1 MKNNLLFKILSSL
14 PVILIALYFIP
25 FLGICLILLRY
36 FMYDNKKR
44 NSTPMYIVGVGI
56 LVLIPK
62 ALNLILDLAKVD
74 ISAIPYLKYIISA
87 ELYNVDFINYSK
99 RLICVGVI
107 FLIISFVL
115 KTIFDK
121 VSSKLNSGIRNYI
134 NETQRRDAENSRQND
149 MEIKIKQEK
158 AKNTSYVECPN
169 CGAEIIGNKCN
180 FCRSTVKNIDFKIS
194 SIKRIIDKN

>member
-1 MKNNLLFKILSSL
+1 MKNNYLFKFLSSL

-44 NSTPMYIVGVGI
+44 ISTPIYIVEVGI

-62 ALNLILDLAKVD
+62 ALSLILNVAKVD
-74 ISAIPYLKYIISA
+74 LNKIPYLSDIVNA
-87 ELYNVDFINYSK
+87 ELYNVNFMNYSK

-115 KTIFDK
+115 KSIFDK
-121 VSSKLNSGIRNYI
+121 VSSKLNSEVRNYI
-134 NETQRRDAENSRQND
+134 SETQRRDAEISKQND
-149 MEIKIKQEK
+149 MEMKIKQEK
-158 AKNTSYVECPN
+158 AKNTSYVKCPN
-169 CGAEIIGNKCN
+169 CGSDNLLEGKFGTCKYCRRELENKN
-180 FCRSTVKNIDFKIS
+180 FK
-194 SIKRIIDKN
+194 

>member
-1 MKNNLLFKILSSL
+1 MKNNLLFKMLSSL
-14 PVILIALYFIP
+14 PIILITLYFIP
-25 FLGICLILLRY
+25 FLGVCLILLRC

-44 NSTPMYIVGVGI
+44 ISTPIYIVGVGI

-62 ALNLILDLAKVD
+62 GLDLFFNMVKLD
-74 ISAIPYLKYIISA
+74 INTIPYLEDIINA

-121 VSSKLNSGIRNYI
+121 VSSKLNIGIRNYI
-134 NETQRRDAENSRQND
+134 SETQRRDAEISRQND

-158 AKNTSYVECPN
+158 AKNTSYVKCPN
-169 CGAEIIGNKCN
+169 CGSDNLLGEKFGTCKYCRRKIENKN
-180 FCRSTVKNIDFKIS
+180 FKG
-194 SIKRIIDKN
+194 

>member
-1 MKNNLLFKILSSL
+1 MKNNLLFKMLSSL

-25 FLGICLILLRY
+25 FLGVCLILLRY
-36 FMYDNKKR
+36 FICNNKKR
-44 NSTPMYIVGVGI
+44 VSTPMYIVGVGI

-62 ALNLILDLAKVD
+62 GLNLILNVAKVD
-74 ISAIPYLKYIISA
+74 ISTIPYLKDIINA
-87 ELYNVDFINYSK
+87 KLYNVDFINYSK

-107 FLIISFVL
+107 FLIISCVL
-115 KTIFDK
+115 KTVFDK

-134 NETQRRDAENSRQND
+134 NETQKRDAEISRKND

-169 CGAEIIGNKCN
+169 CGSDNLVEEKFGTCKY
-180 FCRSTVKNIDFKIS
+180 CRSKLVNKNYKG
-194 SIKRIIDKN
+194 

>member
-1 MKNNLLFKILSSL
+1 MKNNYLFKFLSSL

-44 NSTPMYIVGVGI
+44 ISTPIYIIEVGI

-62 ALNLILDLAKVD
+62 ALSLILNVAKVD
-74 ISAIPYLKYIISA
+74 LNKIPYLSDIVNA
-87 ELYNVDFINYSK
+87 ELYNVNFMNYSK

-115 KTIFDK
+115 KSIFDK
-121 VSSKLNSGIRNYI
+121 VSSKLNSEVRNYI
-134 NETQRRDAENSRQND
+134 SETQRRDAEISKQND
-149 MEIKIKQEK
+149 MEMKIKQEK
-158 AKNTSYVECPN
+158 AKNTSYVKCPN
-169 CGAEIIGNKCN
+169 CGSDNLLEGKFGTCKYCRRELENKN
-180 FCRSTVKNIDFKIS
+180 FKV
-194 SIKRIIDKN
+194 

>member
-14 PVILIALYFIP
+14 PIILITLYFIP
-25 FLGICLILLRY
+25 FLGVCLILLRY

-44 NSTPMYIVGVGI
+44 ISTPIFIVGVGFLI
-56 LVLIPK
+56 LIPK
-62 ALNLILDLAKVD
+62 GLNLILDVAKVD
-74 ISAIPYLKYIISA
+74 ISTIPYLKDIINA

-99 RLICVGVI
+99 RLISVGVI

-121 VSSKLNSGIRNYI
+121 VNSKFNGEIRNYI
-134 NETQRRDAENSRQND
+134 KEIQRRETKISSKND

-158 AKNTSYVECPN
+158 SKNTSYVKCPN
-169 CGAEIIGNKCN
+169 CGSDNLLGEKYGTCKYCRGKLVNKN
-180 FCRSTVKNIDFKIS
+180 YKEK
-194 SIKRIIDKN
+194 

>member
-1 MKNNLLFKILSSL
+1 MKNNYLFKFLSSL

-44 NSTPMYIVGVGI
+44 ISTPIYIVEVGI

-62 ALNLILDLAKVD
+62 ALSLILNMAKVD
-74 ISAIPYLKYIISA
+74 LNKIPYLSDIVNA
-87 ELYNVDFINYSK
+87 ELYNVNFMNYSK

-115 KTIFDK
+115 KSIFDK
-121 VSSKLNSGIRNYI
+121 VSSKLNSEVRNYI
-134 NETQRRDAENSRQND
+134 SETQRRDAEISKQND
-149 MEIKIKQEK
+149 IEMKIKQEK
-158 AKNTSYVECPN
+158 AKNTSYVKCPN
-169 CGAEIIGNKCN
+169 CGSDNLLEGKFGTCKYCRRELENKN
-180 FCRSTVKNIDFKIS
+180 FK
-194 SIKRIIDKN
+194 

>member
-1 MKNNLLFKILSSL
+1 MKNNYLFKFLSSL

-44 NSTPMYIVGVGI
+44 ISTPIYIVEVGI

-62 ALNLILDLAKVD
+62 ALSLILNVAKVD
-74 ISAIPYLKYIISA
+74 LNKIPYLSDIVNA
-87 ELYNVDFINYSK
+87 ELYNVNFMNYSK

-115 KTIFDK
+115 KSIFDK
-121 VSSKLNSGIRNYI
+121 VSSKLNSEVRNYI
-134 NETQRRDAENSRQND
+134 SETQRRDAEISKQND
-149 MEIKIKQEK
+149 MEMKIKQEK
-158 AKNTSYVECPN
+158 AKNTSYVKCPN
-169 CGAEIIGNKCN
+169 CGSDNLLEGKFGTCKYCRRELENKN
-180 FCRSTVKNIDFKIS
+180 FKW
-194 SIKRIIDKN
+194 

>member
-14 PVILIALYFIP
+14 PIILISLYFIP
-25 FLGICLILLRY
+25 FLGVCLILLRY

-44 NSTPMYIVGVGI
+44 ISTPIYIVGIGI
-56 LVLIPK
+56 LILIPK
-62 ALNLILDLAKVD
+62 ALNLILDVAKVD
-74 ISAIPYLKYIISA
+74 ITTIPCLKDIIGA

-115 KTIFDK
+115 NTIFDK
-121 VSSKLNSGIRNYI
+121 VSSKLNSGIRDYI
-134 NETQRRDAENSRQND
+134 NETQKRDAEISKKND

-158 AKNTSYVECPN
+158 AKNTSYVKCPN
-169 CGAEIIGNKCN
+169 CGSDNLLGEKYGTCKY
-180 FCRSTVKNIDFKIS
+180 CRSKLVNENYKG
-194 SIKRIIDKN
+194 

>member
-14 PVILIALYFIP
+14 PVILIVLYFIP
-25 FLGICLILLRY
+25 FLGVCLILLRY

-44 NSTPMYIVGVGI
+44 ISTPMYIVGVGI

-62 ALNLILDLAKVD
+62 ALNLILDVAKVD
-74 ISAIPYLKYIISA
+74 ISTIPYLKDIINA
-87 ELYNVDFINYSK
+87 ELYNVEFINYSK

-134 NETQRRDAENSRQND
+134 NETQRRDAEISRKND

-158 AKNTSYVECPN
+158 AKNTGYVECPN
-169 CGAEIIGNKCN
+169 CGSDNLLSEKYGTCKY
-180 FCRSTVKNIDFKIS
+180 CRSKLVNKNYKE
-194 SIKRIIDKN
+194 

>member
-25 FLGICLILLRY
+25 FLGICLILLR
-36 FMYDNKKR
+36 FFISNNKKR
-44 NSTPMYIVGVGI
+44 ILTPMYIAGI
-56 LVLIPK
+56 GLLVLIPK
-62 ALNLILDLAKVD
+62 GLNLIFNLVKVD
-74 ISAIPYLKYIISA
+74 TNTIPYLKDIINS

-121 VSSKLNSGIRNYI
+121 VSSKLKNGITKYI
-134 NETQRRDAENSRQND
+134 QENEKKKYQISKEND

-158 AKNTSYVECPN
+158 AKNTGYVKCPS
-169 CGAEIIGNKCN
+169 CGSDNLISEKFGTCKY
-180 FCRSTVKNIDFKIS
+180 CRSKLINKSYKN
-194 SIKRIIDKN
+194 

>member
-1 MKNNLLFKILSSL
+1 MRSNLLFKILSSL
-14 PVILIALYFIP
+14 PIILIALYFIP
-25 FLGICLILLRY
+25 FLGVCLILLRY

-44 NSTPMYIVGVGI
+44 ISTPIFIVGVGFLI
-56 LVLIPK
+56 LIPMG
-62 ALNLILDLAKVD
+62 LDFILDMAKVD
-74 ISAIPYLKYIISA
+74 ISTIPYLNDIVSA

-99 RLICVGVI
+99 RLICIGVI

-134 NETQRRDAENSRQND
+134 SETQRRDAEISKQND

-158 AKNTSYVECPN
+158 AKNTSYVKCPN
-169 CGAEIIGNKCN
+169 CGSDNLLGEKFGTCKYCRRKIENK
-180 FCRSTVKNIDFKIS
+180 SYKA
-194 SIKRIIDKN
+194 

>member
-1 MKNNLLFKILSSL
+1 MKNNLLFKMLSSL

-25 FLGICLILLRY
+25 FLGVCLILLRY

-44 NSTPMYIVGVGI
+44 ISTPMYIVGVGI

-62 ALNLILDLAKVD
+62 GLNLILDVVKVD
-74 ISAIPYLKYIISA
+74 ISTIPYLKDIIDA

-134 NETQRRDAENSRQND
+134 NETQKRDAEISKNND

-169 CGAEIIGNKCN
+169 CGSDNLLAEKFGTCKY
-180 FCRSTVKNIDFKIS
+180 CRSKLVNKNYKG
-194 SIKRIIDKN
+194 

>member
-1 MKNNLLFKILSSL
+1 MKNNYLFKFLSSL

-44 NSTPMYIVGVGI
+44 ISTPIYIVEVGI

-62 ALNLILDLAKVD
+62 ALSLILNVAKVD
-74 ISAIPYLKYIISA
+74 LNKIPYLSDIVNA
-87 ELYNVDFINYSK
+87 ELYNVNFMNYSK

-115 KTIFDK
+115 KSIFDK
-121 VSSKLNSGIRNYI
+121 VSSKLNSEVRNYI
-134 NETQRRDAENSRQND
+134 SETQRRDAEISKQND
-149 MEIKIKQEK
+149 MEMKIKQEK
-158 AKNTSYVECPN
+158 AKNTSYVKCPN
-169 CGAEIIGNKCN
+169 CGSDNLLEGKFGTCKYCRRELENKN
-180 FCRSTVKNIDFKIS
+180 FKV
-194 SIKRIIDKN
+194 